1 MRRQNSFSIP
11 HIHHTFKSLDN
22 QYLKCACWNKSQQ
35 IVHAGATFESQASV
49 YSSLVK
55 LTRHD
60 CSHTSRISA
69 ESVISHQHLEAER
82 EEAWGC
88 MFMLQLVQLYR
99 GMGQLSTQN
108 LYTTPDQTNRR
119 NLEQLCASANLLLSS
134 KSPKWVAHTCKTKGC
149 REGFAVVDGN
159 EKINR
164 PICSAPKSQVFLPQQ
179 HIYMTQCCIRSPAS
193 GGRFRKPSKYC
204 EMHLFFWKIKLQL
217 PLLTPTCQHHIH
229 LYWKRTRWGPYLTM
243 TVLTS
248 L

>member
-1 MRRQNSFSIP
+1 
-11 HIHHTFKSLDN
+11 
-22 QYLKCACWNKSQQ
+22 
-35 IVHAGATFESQASV
+35 
-49 YSSLVK
+49 
-55 LTRHD
+55 
-60 CSHTSRISA
+60 
-69 ESVISHQHLEAER
+69 
-82 EEAWGC
+82 
-88 MFMLQLVQLYR
+88 MLQLVQLYR

-108 LYTTPDQTNRR
+108 LYTTPDQTNWC
-119 NLEQLCASANLLLSS
+119 NLEQLCASANL
-134 KSPKWVAHTCKTKGC
+134 
-149 REGFAVVDGN
+149 AVVDGS

-164 PICSAPKSQVFLPQQ
+164 PICSAPKSKVFLPQQ